1 MSDSEDASSASTS
14 SAGSDASG
22 NGGGGGEAADVS
34 AAAAEE
40 GNGQAGNV
48 AEIDASMKPPEETPT
63 GGRKQFGWFGGVFT
77 PTLLTILGVI
87 MFLREGWV
95 IGNAGLLGGL
105 LIIVLGFAI
114 TICTALAM
122 SSITTNIRI
131 GAGGAYAIIAQS
143 LGLEVGGSV
152 GIPRYLSQALAVTMY
167 IFGFREGWLYI
178 FPEHPPILI
187 DVAVFLVLYAIAYI
201 SADFA
206 IRVQYL
212 IMAIIGC
219 SLVSIA
225 MAAATGSMQYG
236 LGEIQLWGDFLGS
249 PENAFEG
256 TSFWIVFAVFFPA
269 TTGIMAGAN
278 MSGDLEDPKKAI
290 PVGTMAAIGVAL
302 VIYVLLAIWLARSAT
317 PEEMLNNYTVMMDKA
332 YWPSAVLAGLLGA
345 TFSSALAS
353 MVGAGRILQAMGA
366 HQVVPASDWLEKLSK
381 NGEPRNAMWVTG
393 GIIFLSL
400 LVRDLN
406 AVAPLITMFF
416 LVTYAMINAAV
427 LIEQSLGLV
436 SFRPRLRIPIWVS
449 FLGLA
454 GSLFAMFIINP
465 TVSLVAVV
473 VTLGF
478 YFVLARRHLD
488 APFED
493 VRSGLFVAFAEWAAK
508 KVTELPTMQERAWK
522 PNLLVPVEDASDL
535 RGTFLFL
542 QDLTYPQGSVKIVGV
557 SANDHPAPHATPPP
571 DSASSTDASSESEV
585 DPDAGADTDDDSP
598 GSPDAGEGAHSGIRE
613 TADAPP
619 AVAEIDNPHAASD
632 ALNEQISALTHAFR
646 ERDVFASA
654 TVIDAGGYAESLC
667 AGMQTLRGAFFRPNV
682 LFLRMPETPD
692 READYRTVIREADR
706 EKVGTILYAPHPRAA
721 LGQRQTINVWI
732 RDRSPDWKVSMEIGN
747 LDLALLTGYKL
758 SQNWDAKL
766 RLMTVVGDDGEV
778 EKAQDF
784 LEKLIDVG
792 RIPNAEAVAATGSF
806 NDYIDRAPQAD
817 LNIFGLVPDL
827 DFNFPRRMV
836 DTTQSTCL
844 FVRDSGLE
852 SALA

>member
-1 MSDSEDASSASTS
+1 MPDDPAAADAPDASA
-14 SAGSDASG
+14 ADAPADASAEAPAS
-22 NGGGGGEAADVS
+22 NGAPDAGG
-34 AAAAEE
+34 AE
-40 GNGQAGNV
+40 V
-48 AEIDASMKPPEETPT
+48 DASLHPPEEAPVA

-105 LIIVLGFAI
+105 LIIGVGFAI

-122 SSITTNIRI
+122 SAITTNIRI

-178 FPEHPPILI
+178 FPEHPALLV
-187 DVAVFLVLYAIAYI
+187 DVVTFVVIFGIAYV

-212 IMAIIGC
+212 IMAIIVC
-219 SLVSIA
+219 SLTSIGV
-225 MAAATGSMQYG
+225 AAATGSMQYG
-236 LGEIQLWGDFLGS
+236 LGEIELWGDFAGDAAS
-249 PENAFEG
+249 GGAG
-256 TSFWIVFAVFFPA
+256 FWVVFAVFFPA

-278 MSGDLEDPKKAI
+278 MSGDLKDPKRAI
-290 PVGTMAAIGVAL
+290 PLGTLAAIGVAL

-317 PEEMLNNYTVMMDKA
+317 PDEMISNYTVMMDKA

-353 MVGAGRILQAMGA
+353 LVGAGRILQAMGA
-366 HQVVPASDWLEKLSK
+366 HQVVPAADWLETLSP

-416 LVTYAMINAAV
+416 LVTYAMICAAV
-427 LIEQSLGLV
+427 LIEQSLDLV
-436 SFRPRLRIPIWVS
+436 SFRPRLRIPKWVS
-449 FLGLA
+449 FAGLV

-465 TVSLVAVV
+465 TVSLIAVV

-493 VRSGLFVAFAEWAAK
+493 VRSGMFVAFAEWAAK
-508 KVTELPTMQERAWK
+508 RVTELPTMQERAWK

-535 RGTFLFL
+535 RGSFLL
-542 QDLTYPQGSVKIVGV
+542 LEDLTKPQGSVKILGIAPEGQPDVMDDPIDTLTASFRERGV
-557 SANDHPAPHATPPP
+557 F
-571 DSASSTDASSESEV
+571 ASSTVLDV
-585 DPDAGADTDDDSP
+585 GDFAGS
-598 GSPDAGEGAHSGIRE
+598 
-613 TADAPP
+613 
-619 AVAEIDNPHAASD
+619 VCAA
-632 ALNEQISALTHAFR
+632 
-646 ERDVFASA
+646 
-654 TVIDAGGYAESLC
+654 
-667 AGMQTLRGAFFRPNV
+667 MQTLRSAFFRPNTV
-682 LFLRMPETPD
+682 FLRMPDSEP
-692 READYRTVIREADR
+692 REAHHQMIIREAER
-706 EKVGTILYAPHPRAA
+706 EAVAVMLYAPHPRAG
-721 LGQRQTINVWI
+721 LGQRQVINVWI
-732 RDRSPDWKVSMEIGN
+732 RDRSPDWRISMQTGN

-766 RLMTVVGDDGEV
+766 RLLTLVDDPDEQ
-778 EKAQDF
+778 ENAQDF
-784 LEKLIDVG
+784 LDKLIDLS
-792 RIPNAEAVAATGSF
+792 RIPNATTVVEAADFRTYVQ
-806 NDYIDRAPQAD
+806 RAPQAD
-817 LNIFGLVPDL
+817 LNIFGLVPDP
-827 DFNFPRRMV
+827 DFAFSRSLV
-836 DTTQSTCL
+836 ETTESSCM
-844 FVRDSGLE
+844 FVSDSGRE
-852 SALA
+852 SVVA